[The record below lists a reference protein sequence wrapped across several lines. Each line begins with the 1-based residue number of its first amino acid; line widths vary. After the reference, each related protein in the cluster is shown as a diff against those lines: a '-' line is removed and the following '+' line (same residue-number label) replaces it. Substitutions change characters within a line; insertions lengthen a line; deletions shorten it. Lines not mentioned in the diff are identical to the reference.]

1 MAANGIGVF
10 GKLPSRGDFLSRSLP
25 PSFVDPFHAWLS
37 RGLADAREQLGPR
50 FEPAYMQAPVWR
62 FALAPGA
69 CGHERAL
76 GILMPSVDAVGRNFP
91 LALLGFVEWTP
102 DPGRLVLELAD
113 WFAELE
119 RRALLV
125 LEDGFALQPWLAE
138 LEDLALPP
146 EAVAHGVSE
155 EWTRLSGSG
164 AELSGAVREGLGRYG
179 STSVSLFWTEGSP
192 FVAAGA
198 LLGRGLPNGASF
210 ARLLAEDCAPPSA
223 SEASE

>member
-1 MAANGIGVF
+1 MPGNGIGVF

-37 RGLADAREQLGPR
+37 RGLADAKERLGPR

-69 CGHERAL
+69 CGDARAL

-91 LALLGFVEWTP
+91 LAILGFIGWTP
-102 DPGRLVLELAD
+102 DPGRLVLDLAG
-113 WFAELE
+113 WFGELE

-138 LEDLALPP
+138 LEGFALPP
-146 EAVAHGVSE
+146 EALGRAESDD
-155 EWTRLSGSG
+155 WTRLSGSG
-164 AELSGAVREGLGRYG
+164 AELFRAVREGIGRYG
-179 STSVSLFWTEGSP
+179 LTSVSLFWTEGSP

-198 LLGRGLPNGASF
+198 LLGRGLPNCESF
-210 ARLLAEDCAPPSA
+210 ARLLADDPAPPPL
-223 SEASE
+223 SEASQ